1 MVNHMQSENAAEYDD
16 LIEATQVSQQDNIV
30 RDKLDQRVRPYILIL
45 GFLCAFLLLETY
57 RWYLQAPPM
66 PVVILGLFVAA
77 VIYVA
82 FQLVDYKDHIRFLRL
97 GKQGEPLLAD
107 VVKEYSDQTGS
118 TVYKNVTMGKE
129 TIDYVIAN
137 QSGVVL
143 LNVCDWRTPS
153 NNEAVINYDD
163 EEILLNG
170 YQPDANPIVP
180 LKTVKK
186 WLENK
191 LYASLG
197 KPIDVDCVVV
207 FPEWFVRQP
216 TEGVVVKVANPRE
229 IMPVL
234 EVRKNQLSDN
244 DKCLLNYH
252 VAKLIKHGEE

>member
-1 MVNHMQSENAAEYDD
+1 MQSENTAGYDD
-16 LIEATQVSQQDNIV
+16 LIEATQVSHQDSIV
-30 RDKLDQRVRPYILIL
+30 RDKLDQRVRPYILVL

-66 PVVILGLFVAA
+66 PVVILGLFLAS
-77 VIYVA
+77 VIYVVV
-82 FQLVDYKDHIRFLRL
+82 QLAEYKDHIKFLRL
-97 GKQGEPLLAD
+97 GKHGEPLLAD

-118 TVYKNVTMGKE
+118 TLYKNVAMGKE
-129 TIDYVIAN
+129 SIDYIIAN

-143 LNVCDWRTPS
+143 LNICDWRTPS
-153 NNEAVINYDD
+153 NNEAVIHYDE

-207 FPEWFVRQP
+207 FPEWFVRKP
-216 TEGVVVKVANPRE
+216 LEEVVVKVVNPRE
-229 IMPVL
+229 IMSIL
-234 EVRKNQLSDN
+234 ENRKNHLSDN